1 MVPPIEALFLTAIV
15 SNLTFCVKKI
25 NCIKKIICNPIKISR
40 GWIMIRFTPDFL
52 ENFLAVVRKYM
63 QLRGGLTQKDLS
75 EQMNVGISTMSRFL
89 NLKTSN
95 VDEQLVANIIAT
107 LGIPLHEII
116 DGVEEESTE
125 TFKRLVQFYK
135 EQKPSDQGTTEETRT
150 TETKRT
156 NATINVGGKK
166 QTMPFGEQGGPGVT
180 RTDLSIREK
189 LETLSP
195 RQKAYLNDFLNLDV
209 NDRDL
214 IVDLGD
220 AIFRYFRQR
229 NVQF

>member
-1 MVPPIEALFLTAIV
+1 
-15 SNLTFCVKKI
+15 
-25 NCIKKIICNPIKISR
+25 
-40 GWIMIRFTPDFL
+40 MIRFSSDFL

-75 EQMNVGISTMSRFL
+75 EMMNVGISTMSRFL

-107 LGIPLHEII
+107 LNIPLHEII
-116 DGVEEESTE
+116 DGIEEDSTE

-135 EQKPSDQGTTEETRT
+135 DQKTSDQKVSDEATRPNETRT
-150 TETKRT
+150 KTT
-156 NATINVGGKK
+156 ATINVGGKK
-166 QTMPFGEQGGPGVT
+166 QSMPFGEGTVSNT
-180 RTDLSIREK
+180 RTDISIREK

-195 RQKAYLNDFLNLDV
+195 RQKAYLNDFLNLDI

-229 NVQF
+229 NVEF

>member
-1 MVPPIEALFLTAIV
+1 
-15 SNLTFCVKKI
+15 
-25 NCIKKIICNPIKISR
+25 
-40 GWIMIRFTPDFL
+40 MIRFNPDFL

-63 QLRGGLTQKDLS
+63 QLRGALTQKDLS
-75 EQMNVGISTMSRFL
+75 EMMNVGISTMSRFL

-95 VDEQLVANIIAT
+95 VDEQLVANLIAT

-116 DGVEEESTE
+116 DGVEEDSTE
-125 TFKRLVQFYK
+125 TLKRLVQFYK
-135 EQKPSDQGTTEETRT
+135 EQKPSDQKMPEPEEAREPPTRMRT
-150 TETKRT
+150 T
-156 NATINVGGKK
+156 ATINIAGKK
-166 QTMPFGEQGGPGVT
+166 HQMPFGETPLNPT
-180 RTDLSIREK
+180 RTDVTIREK

-195 RQKAYLNDFLNLDV
+195 RQKAYLNDFLSLDV

-229 NVQF
+229 NVEF

>member
-1 MVPPIEALFLTAIV
+1 
-15 SNLTFCVKKI
+15 
-25 NCIKKIICNPIKISR
+25 
-40 GWIMIRFTPDFL
+40 MIRFSSDFL

-89 NLKTSN
+89 NLKTST
-95 VDEQLVANIIAT
+95 VDEQLVSKIIAT
-107 LGIPLHEII
+107 LEIPLHEII
-116 DGVEEESTE
+116 DGVEEDSTE
-125 TFKRLVQFYK
+125 NFKRLVKFYRDQRAS
-135 EQKPSDQGTTEETRT
+135 EQRPESESGSQETRL
-150 TETKRT
+150 KT
-156 NATINVGGKK
+156 NATINVGGRK
-166 QTMPFGEQGGPGVT
+166 QQMPFGETLSGVARPEGT
-180 RTDLSIREK
+180 IREK
-189 LETLSP
+189 LDTLSP

-229 NVQF
+229 NVEF

>member
-1 MVPPIEALFLTAIV
+1 M
-15 SNLTFCVKKI
+15 
-25 NCIKKIICNPIKISR
+25 IKFS
-40 GWIMIRFTPDFL
+40 PDFL
-52 ENFLAVVRKYM
+52 ENFLAIVRKYM

-116 DGVEEESTE
+116 DGVEEDSTD

-135 EQKPSDQGTTEETRT
+135 EQKPSDQVGEELRSTDAK
-150 TETKRT
+150 TKT

-166 QTMPFGEQGGPGVT
+166 QQMPFGEAGSNNVT
-180 RTDLSIREK
+180 RTDVSIREK

-195 RQKAYLNDFLNLDV
+195 RQKAYLNDFLNL
-209 NDRDL
+209 NASDRDL
-214 IVDLGD
+214 MVDLGD

-229 NVQF
+229 NVEF

>member
-1 MVPPIEALFLTAIV
+1 
-15 SNLTFCVKKI
+15 
-25 NCIKKIICNPIKISR
+25 
-40 GWIMIRFTPDFL
+40 
-52 ENFLAVVRKYM
+52 M

-116 DGVEEESTE
+116 DGIDEDSTE

-135 EQKPSDQGTTEETRT
+135 DQKSTDQDQAVAEGRT
-150 TETKRT
+150 QTQAKT

-166 QTMPFGEQGGPGVT
+166 QQMHFGEGSAVGMNRSDIT
-180 RTDLSIREK
+180 IREK

-195 RQKAYLNDFLNLDV
+195 RQKAYLSDFLNLDI

-220 AIFRYFRQR
+220 SIFRYFRQR
-229 NVQF
+229 NVEF

>member
-1 MVPPIEALFLTAIV
+1 
-15 SNLTFCVKKI
+15 
-25 NCIKKIICNPIKISR
+25 
-40 GWIMIRFTPDFL
+40 MIRFSTDFL

-75 EQMNVGISTMSRFL
+75 EMMNVGISTMSRFL

-107 LGIPLHEII
+107 LNIPLHEVI
-116 DGVEEESTE
+116 DGVEEDSTE

-135 EQKPSDQGTTEETRT
+135 DQKQAEQKPVDEEVAPRMKTTASINIGGRT
-150 TETKRT
+150 QKM
-156 NATINVGGKK
+156 A
-166 QTMPFGEQGGPGVT
+166 FGETSVGQT
-180 RTDLSIREK
+180 RTDITIREK

-220 AIFRYFRQR
+220 TIFRYFRQK
-229 NVQF
+229 NIEF

>member
-1 MVPPIEALFLTAIV
+1 
-15 SNLTFCVKKI
+15 
-25 NCIKKIICNPIKISR
+25 
-40 GWIMIRFTPDFL
+40 MIQFNPDFL
-52 ENFLAVVRKYM
+52 ENFLAIVRKYM
-63 QLRGGLTQKDLS
+63 QLRGGLAQKDLA
-75 EQMNVGISTMSRFL
+75 EMMNVGISTMSRFL
-89 NLKTSN
+89 NLKTST

-116 DGVEEESTE
+116 DWVHEDSTD

-135 EQKPSDQGTTEETRT
+135 EQKNNGEQKTKTEEGFGRPTDAKAKT
-150 TETKRT
+150 S
-156 NATINVGGKK
+156 ATFTVSGRK
-166 QTMPFGEQGGPGVT
+166 QQMPFGEVQSTNP
-180 RTDLSIREK
+180 RSDLTLKEK

-220 AIFRYFRQR
+220 AIFRYFKQR
-229 NVQF
+229 NIQF

>member
-1 MVPPIEALFLTAIV
+1 
-15 SNLTFCVKKI
+15 
-25 NCIKKIICNPIKISR
+25 
-40 GWIMIRFTPDFL
+40 
-52 ENFLAVVRKYM
+52 M

-116 DGVEEESTE
+116 DGIEEESTE

-135 EQKPSDQGTTEETRT
+135 DQKATEQNNAEIDSNTN
-150 TETKRT
+150 ETKIKT
-156 NATINVGGKK
+156 KATINIGGRK
-166 QTMPFGEQGGPGVT
+166 QHMPFGEAGPAGVT
-180 RTDLSIREK
+180 KPDTTIREK
-189 LETLSP
+189 FETLSP

>member
-1 MVPPIEALFLTAIV
+1 MIV
-15 SNLTFCVKKI
+15 DDLRQAKKLHKAKNLQSDKKF
-25 NCIKKIICNPIKISR
+25 KEVA
-40 GWIMIRFTPDFL
+40 MIRFNPDFL
-52 ENFLAVVRKYM
+52 ESFLAVVRKYM
-63 QLRGGLTQKDLS
+63 QLRGGMTQKDLS

-116 DGVEEESTE
+116 DGVEEDSTDI
-125 TFKRLVQFYK
+125 FKRLVQFYK
-135 EQKPSDQGTTEETRT
+135 DQKKSEQQETDSPPMESSSGNDARM
-150 TETKRT
+150 RT
-156 NATINVGGKK
+156 NATINIGGKK
-166 QTMPFGEQGGPGVT
+166 QQMPFGETSMTGN
-180 RTDLSIREK
+180 RTELTMREK

-195 RQKAYLNDFLNLDV
+195 RQKAYLNDFLSLDV

-220 AIFRYFRQR
+220 TIFRYFRTR
-229 NVQF
+229 NMEF

>member
-1 MVPPIEALFLTAIV
+1 
-15 SNLTFCVKKI
+15 
-25 NCIKKIICNPIKISR
+25 
-40 GWIMIRFTPDFL
+40 MIRFNQDFL

-75 EQMNVGISTMSRFL
+75 EMMDIGISTMSRFL

-107 LGIPLHEII
+107 LNIPLHEII
-116 DGVEEESTE
+116 DGIEEDSTD

-135 EQKPSDQGTTEETRT
+135 DQKQSDQRVGDDPVAPQGVNETRSKT
-150 TETKRT
+150 T
-156 NATINVGGKK
+156 ASINIAGRK
-166 QTMPFGEQGGPGVT
+166 QSMPFGEAASGQT
-180 RTDLSIREK
+180 RTDITIREK

-229 NVQF
+229 HVEF

>member
-1 MVPPIEALFLTAIV
+1 
-15 SNLTFCVKKI
+15 
-25 NCIKKIICNPIKISR
+25 
-40 GWIMIRFTPDFL
+40 MIRFNPEFL

-75 EQMNVGISTMSRFL
+75 EMMNVGISTMSRFL
-89 NLKTSN
+89 NLKTSS

-107 LGIPLHEII
+107 LNIPLHEII
-116 DGVEEESTE
+116 DGVEEDSTE

-135 EQKPSDQGTTEETRT
+135 EQKSADQKPGATEEVPRAQAESRTRT
-150 TETKRT
+150 T
-156 NATINVGGKK
+156 ATINVAGKK
-166 QTMPFGEQGGPGVT
+166 HQMPFGEQPVSHT
-180 RTDLSIREK
+180 RTDITIREK

-195 RQKAYLNDFLNLDV
+195 RQKAYLNDFLNLDG

-214 IVDLGD
+214 VVDLGD

-229 NVQF
+229 NVEF

>member
-1 MVPPIEALFLTAIV
+1 
-15 SNLTFCVKKI
+15 
-25 NCIKKIICNPIKISR
+25 
-40 GWIMIRFTPDFL
+40 MIRFNPEFL

-75 EQMNVGISTMSRFL
+75 EMMNVGISTMSRFL

-116 DGVEEESTE
+116 DGIEEESTE

-135 EQKPSDQGTTEETRT
+135 DQKNSDQGEAPPQQPEATRPQ
-150 TETKRT
+150 EHVRMKT

-166 QTMPFGEQGGPGVT
+166 HNMPFGETMMNST
-180 RTDLSIREK
+180 RTDITIREK

-195 RQKAYLNDFLNLDV
+195 RQKAYLNDFLSLDV

-229 NVQF
+229 NVEF

>member
-1 MVPPIEALFLTAIV
+1 MQTD
-15 SNLTFCVKKI
+15 KD
-25 NCIKKIICNPIKISR
+25 IKGVC
-40 GWIMIRFTPDFL
+40 MIHFNSDFL

-75 EQMNVGISTMSRFL
+75 EMMNVGISTMSRFL
-89 NLKTSN
+89 NLKTSS

-107 LGIPLHEII
+107 LNIPLHEII
-116 DGVEEESTE
+116 DGVEEDSTE

-135 EQKPSDQGTTEETRT
+135 EQKSADQKASAGLSDEVPRAQAESKTKTT
-150 TETKRT
+150 
-156 NATINVGGKK
+156 ATINVGGKRH
-166 QTMPFGEQGGPGVT
+166 QMPFGENPT
-180 RTDLSIREK
+180 AATKTDITIREK

-195 RQKAYLNDFLNLDV
+195 RHRAYLNDFLNLDG

-214 IVDLGD
+214 VVDLGD

-229 NVQF
+229 NVEF

>member
-1 MVPPIEALFLTAIV
+1 
-15 SNLTFCVKKI
+15 
-25 NCIKKIICNPIKISR
+25 
-40 GWIMIRFTPDFL
+40 MIRFNPDFL

-75 EQMNVGISTMSRFL
+75 EMMNVGISTMSRFL
-89 NLKTSN
+89 NLKTSS

-107 LGIPLHEII
+107 LNIPLHEII
-116 DGVEEESTE
+116 DGIEEDSTE

-135 EQKPSDQGTTEETRT
+135 EQKAADQKPGQSEEATRT
-150 TETKRT
+150 QTDARMRT
-156 NATINVGGKK
+156 NATINIGGRK
-166 QTMPFGEQGGPGVT
+166 QQMPFGENPVGQNRPDVT
-180 RTDLSIREK
+180 IREK

-195 RQKAYLNDFLNLDV
+195 RQKAYLNDFLNLDG

-214 IVDLGD
+214 VVDLGD

-229 NVQF
+229 NVEF

>member
-1 MVPPIEALFLTAIV
+1 
-15 SNLTFCVKKI
+15 
-25 NCIKKIICNPIKISR
+25 
-40 GWIMIRFTPDFL
+40 MIRFNQDFL
-52 ENFLAVVRKYM
+52 ENFLAIVRKYM

-75 EQMNVGISTMSRFL
+75 EMMNVGISTMSRFL

-107 LGIPLHEII
+107 LNIPLHEVI
-116 DGVEEESTE
+116 DGIEEDSTE

-135 EQKPSDQGTTEETRT
+135 DQKQTEQKDGPSAEAPRPQVDARQKTT
-150 TETKRT
+150 
-156 NATINVGGKK
+156 ATINLSGKK
-166 QTMPFGEQGGPGVT
+166 HQMPFGENPVSQT
-180 RTDLSIREK
+180 RTDISIKEK

-214 IVDLGD
+214 MVDLGD

-229 NVQF
+229 NIEF

>member
-1 MVPPIEALFLTAIV
+1 
-15 SNLTFCVKKI
+15 
-25 NCIKKIICNPIKISR
+25 
-40 GWIMIRFTPDFL
+40 MIRFSSDFL
-52 ENFLAVVRKYM
+52 ENFLAIVRKYM

-75 EQMNVGISTMSRFL
+75 EMMNVGISTMSRFL

-107 LGIPLHEII
+107 LAIPLHEII

-135 EQKPSDQGTTEETRT
+135 EQKNSDQRLSEAEDTKPHETRKST
-150 TETKRT
+150 
-156 NATINVGGKK
+156 ATINVGGRK
-166 QTMPFGEQGGPGVT
+166 QSMQFGEASSSVSHT
-180 RTDLSIREK
+180 RTDISIREK

-195 RQKAYLNDFLNLDV
+195 RQKAYLNDFLNLDI

-229 NVQF
+229 NVEF

>member
-1 MVPPIEALFLTAIV
+1 
-15 SNLTFCVKKI
+15 
-25 NCIKKIICNPIKISR
+25 
-40 GWIMIRFTPDFL
+40 MIRFSSDFL

-75 EQMNVGISTMSRFL
+75 EMMNVGISTMSRFL
-89 NLKTSN
+89 NLKTSTI
-95 VDEQLVANIIAT
+95 DEQLVANIIAT

-116 DGVEEESTE
+116 DGVEEDSTD

-135 EQKPSDQGTTEETRT
+135 DQKQSDQQESNAAPDVKAKTT
-150 TETKRT
+150 
-156 NATINVGGKK
+156 ATINVAGKK
-166 QTMPFGEQGGPGVT
+166 HQMPFGENPGSAPT
-180 RTDLSIREK
+180 RTEFSIKEK

-195 RQKAYLNDFLNLDV
+195 RQKAYLNDFLSLDV

-220 AIFRYFRQR
+220 TIFKYFRQR
-229 NVQF
+229 NIQF

>member
-1 MVPPIEALFLTAIV
+1 
-15 SNLTFCVKKI
+15 
-25 NCIKKIICNPIKISR
+25 
-40 GWIMIRFTPDFL
+40 MIRFTPDFL

-75 EQMNVGISTMSRFL
+75 EMMNVGISTMSRFL

-107 LGIPLHEII
+107 LNIPLHEII

-135 EQKPSDQGTTEETRT
+135 DQKTSDQQVGDTEARPQSETTKKT
-150 TETKRT
+150 T
-156 NATINVGGKK
+156 ATINVGGKK
-166 QTMPFGEQGGPGVT
+166 QQMPFGENTVT
-180 RTDLSIREK
+180 QSRTDISMREK
-189 LETLSP
+189 LETLSN
-195 RQKAYLNDFLNLDV
+195 RQRAYLNDFLNLDG
-209 NDRDL
+209 NDRDM

-220 AIFRYFRQR
+220 VIIRYVRQR
-229 NVQF
+229 DVKF

>member
-1 MVPPIEALFLTAIV
+1 
-15 SNLTFCVKKI
+15 
-25 NCIKKIICNPIKISR
+25 
-40 GWIMIRFTPDFL
+40 MIRFNSDFL

-75 EQMNVGISTMSRFL
+75 EMMNVGISTMSRFL
-89 NLKTSN
+89 NLKTST

-107 LGIPLHEII
+107 LNIPLHEVI
-116 DGVEEESTE
+116 DGIEEDSTE

-135 EQKPSDQGTTEETRT
+135 EQKTADQKSEETATRT
-150 TETKRT
+150 QDAKIKT
-156 NATINVGGKK
+156 NATINIGGRK
-166 QTMPFGEQGGPGVT
+166 QSVPFGEGVVGQK
-180 RTDLSIREK
+180 TDVSIREK
-189 LETLSP
+189 FETLSP

-220 AIFRYFRQR
+220 AILRYFRTR
-229 NVQF
+229 NLEL

>member
-1 MVPPIEALFLTAIV
+1 
-15 SNLTFCVKKI
+15 
-25 NCIKKIICNPIKISR
+25 
-40 GWIMIRFTPDFL
+40 MIRFNPEFL

-107 LGIPLHEII
+107 LNIPLHEII

-125 TFKRLVQFYK
+125 NFKRLVQYYK
-135 EQKPSDQGTTEETRT
+135 DLKSSDQLPGDDSYKGTDAKQRT
-150 TETKRT
+150 Q
-156 NATINVGGKK
+156 ATINVGGKK
-166 QTMPFGEQGGPGVT
+166 QNVSFGENILGGT
-180 RTDLSIREK
+180 QKTEITIREK

-195 RQKAYLNDFLNLDV
+195 RQKAYLTDFLNLDV
-209 NDRDL
+209 SDRDL

-220 AIFRYFRQR
+220 AIFRYFRSR
-229 NVQF
+229 NVEF

>member
-1 MVPPIEALFLTAIV
+1 
-15 SNLTFCVKKI
+15 
-25 NCIKKIICNPIKISR
+25 
-40 GWIMIRFTPDFL
+40 MIRFNQDFL

-75 EQMNVGISTMSRFL
+75 EMMNVGISTMSRFL
-89 NLKTSN
+89 NLKTSS

-107 LGIPLHEII
+107 LNIPLHEII
-116 DGVEEESTE
+116 DGIEEDSTE

-135 EQKPSDQGTTEETRT
+135 EQKPSDQKSDAGEAPRQQEQRKTT
-150 TETKRT
+150 
-156 NATINVGGKK
+156 ATINVGGKK
-166 QTMPFGEQGGPGVT
+166 QHMPFGEHTNSHGKTEVT
-180 RTDLSIREK
+180 IREK

-195 RQKAYLNDFLNLDV
+195 RQKAYLNDFLNLDG

-214 IVDLGD
+214 VVDLGD

-229 NVQF
+229 NVEF

>member
-1 MVPPIEALFLTAIV
+1 
-15 SNLTFCVKKI
+15 
-25 NCIKKIICNPIKISR
+25 
-40 GWIMIRFTPDFL
+40 MIRFNPDFL

-107 LGIPLHEII
+107 LNIPLHEII
-116 DGVEEESTE
+116 DGVEEDSTE

-135 EQKPSDQGTTEETRT
+135 DQKTSDQLPGDDSYKGSEAKVKTQ
-150 TETKRT
+150 
-156 NATINVGGKK
+156 ATINVGGKK
-166 QTMPFGEQGGPGVT
+166 ANVAFGENILGGQKT
-180 RTDLSIREK
+180 EITIREK

-195 RQKAYLNDFLNLDV
+195 RQKAYLTDFLNLDV
-209 NDRDL
+209 ADRDL

-220 AIFRYFRQR
+220 AIFRYFRSR
-229 NVQF
+229 NVEF